1 MMTAA
6 TFLTCELVGAA
17 FLALWVLVR
26 FPRLGPGS
34 LRPALGIAIV
44 ALFFMRMAGAG
55 ASFVVGLPHGVWL
68 ALFGV
73 ALPGFFVA
81 FLAAAWLLRV
91 CAGMLGGSGGGPGE
105 PVTTRR

>member
-1 MMTAA
+1 MINAA
-6 TFLTCELVGAA
+6 TFLSFQLVGAA
-17 FLALWVLVR
+17 LLALWVLVR

-34 LRPALGIAIV
+34 LRPALAVSIV
-44 ALFFMRMAGAG
+44 ALFAMRLAGLG

-68 ALFGV
+68 AYFGV
-73 ALPGFFVA
+73 ALPGFFIA

-105 PVTTRR
+105 PVTARR